1 MPRLG
6 FPTPYDNL
14 DVFCVFDFWLRVSES
29 VSSLSLK
36 LPEAKPILAGQA
48 PASTVGTPE
57 KEHRHKCRQSFSS
70 LLKALPVF
78 RSAPNRPQSWSPNP
92 TAFFLILSPI
102 ILAVS

>member
-36 LPEAKPILAGQA
+36 LPEAEPSLAGQTPA
-48 PASTVGTPE
+48 PTVNPPE

-70 LLKALPVF
+70 LFVK
-78 RSAPNRPQSWSPNP
+78 NRIIVV
-92 TAFFLILSPI
+92 AFILIVVVGI
-102 ILAVS
+102 F